1 MHGYVC
7 TTVTGYYNDKCWAVN
22 YDYLS
27 RGQCDPFVYVINCY
41 CFRCYNNTFFTG
53 LYSIFELPKANCFFF
68 FWAYRLCAAAPFNI
82 LFFFFTLLL
91 VSEQF
96 ILYFFYWCTFFSSR
110 CSFPLTLYLHALF
123 VGGSNSSVDFTG
135 RDMIWMQLGHPTL
148 IYKWLKGK
156 FLTMQKNTFCLGQH
170 LYITSIKFIS

>member
-1 MHGYVC
+1 MVC
-7 TTVTGYYNDKCWAVN
+7 ALVCMAMFVLLLLGIIMISAELSIMITWVEGSVIPSFMLLTVIVLGAITILFLLDFILF
-22 YDYLS
+22 LS
-27 RGQCDPFVYVINCY
+27 FLKLIV
-41 CFRCYNNTFFTG
+41 
-53 LYSIFELPKANCFFF
+53 FFF

-135 RDMIWMQLGHPTL
+135 RDMIWMQLGHPSL
-148 IYKWLKGK
+148 IYK
-156 FLTMQKNTFCLGQH
+156 
-170 LYITSIKFIS
+170 